1 MLIEESEILLADL
14 PVEAF
19 KAHLRLGRGF
29 SGDTVQDSVLESF
42 LRAAIASVEGR
53 CGKAL
58 MIRTFIWTLPFWQD
72 DLRQVFPIGPVQE
85 VLELALLDAA
95 EQPKVVEPARF
106 RLEKDMHFPALNGRS
121 AGLPNPPAD
130 GSIRVR
136 FTAGYGA
143 TWDEVP
149 RDLAQAV
156 MLQGAHYYEHR
167 EATGLGEGC
176 APFGVISLTERY
188 RPMRIFTRG
197 RV

>member
-58 MIRTFIWTLPFWQD
+58 MIRNFIWTLPFWQD

-95 EQPKVVEPARF
+95 EQPTVVDPARF

-130 GSIRVR
+130 GSIRVQ

>member
-95 EQPKVVEPARF
+95 EQPTVVDPARF

-149 RDLAQAV
+149 RAPAIASWCAARRSARPRAPWR
-156 MLQGAHYYEHR
+156 GNASAR
-167 EATGLGEGC
+167 ARACSGSRPWRNAT
-176 APFGVISLTERY
+176 AKAAI
-188 RPMRIFTRG
+188 
-197 RV
+197 